1 MSKRFI
7 VWLLAVALCF
17 AAMNPHTAEAAAKPR
32 IKGVS
37 VTNVKGKKL
46 TLVKGDTFQLKV
58 KVKAA
63 PDKKKYKKVLYSTSK
78 KKIASV
84 SASGK
89 IKAKKAG
96 TANITIRAQRDK
108 KKKTVIRVTVK
119 AENNVTPPTG
129 EPSEPTKE
137 PVPASSEPSATLS
150 ATETPVPTA
159 VPTVTPK
166 PDGKSTLMRKP
177 FTNTAYVGKKLSDTP
192 VEGGSI
198 LDSNGAEIAG
208 TYTWENPDTKLEQE
222 GKAFYMADFQPADS
236 IFEKVTGIR
245 IPVQIAKQPLFI
257 NAPKASAIT
266 TSQKLSESKL
276 TGGSAVDA
284 SGKTVSGHFEWND
297 ETAVIGIQ
305 GSRDASVV
313 FVPDD
318 AKTYQRTS
326 FYVRVRTTGTSL
338 NRKQQDKVL
347 NISSGKWKNDEAY
360 SRDWTGSVYNLQP
373 YLSGVDM
380 SLYGRVTVKIKLY
393 DRNGNVINGMQNGFA
408 ACKLSSAE
416 NDWTGFVD
424 TWTVSEAALS
434 LGKYSGGALYL
445 VVQNSSANIAYIEV
459 VSITLNAKLV
469 SNIYDGSNL
478 TRLYGEMFGKVGVA
492 VVRHEL
498 ESGEVMDFCKSQFNS
513 VTLGNEMKPDYVLG
527 GSPTLLDSNPSGYVD
542 TAGFRFPY
550 KDTKYPKIDM
560 DAIDSMIKTAYA
572 NGMKMRYHVFIWHHQ
587 SPRWFFKENFS
598 AGGKY
603 VSEDVMNG
611 RLEYLVRNVM
621 THVYNLKDENG
632 VYIGREV
639 IDSWDI
645 ANEYFHNSDGDYKS
659 YWDEVYYPDYSFKKD
674 RHSGITNPVYIKM
687 AFAIARSVL
696 EDCGLSEKVSLL
708 SNDFNTYDVTDNII
722 SMIHYFNTKDEINPD
737 GEVICDGVGMQM
749 HLDIGYPSVNKI
761 RETLEKFKNAGLEIQ
776 ITELDV
782 TSYSKTEEYLEKQN
796 IYWYQ
801 LMRTIVEERGS
812 GAKITGITW
821 WGPDD
826 KNSWRSDGV
835 PLLFSDYWQ
844 AKDSYF
850 RAAQAL
856 SDYCTG
862 EEWEM

>member
-1 MSKRFI
+1 MSKRFV
-7 VWLLAVALCF
+7 VWLLAIALCF
-17 AAMNPHTAEAAAKPR
+17 SAMNPHTADAAAKPR

-63 PDKKKYKKVLYSTSK
+63 PDKKKFKKVLYSTSK
-78 KKIASV
+78 KKIVSV

-96 TANITIRAQRDK
+96 TANITIRAQKDK

-119 AENNVTPPTG
+119 AKDNVTPPTG

-137 PVPASSEPSATLS
+137 PLPASSTPSATLS
-150 ATETPVPTA
+150 ATQTAVPTA

-166 PDGKSTLMRKP
+166 PDGKSILMRKP
-177 FTNTAYVGKKLSDTP
+177 FTNTAYVGKKLSDTAI
-192 VEGGSI
+192 EGGSI
-198 LDSNGAEIAG
+198 LDSNGVEIEG

-245 IPVQIAKQPLFI
+245 IPVQVAKQPLFI

-266 TSQKLSESKL
+266 TSQKLGESKL

-297 ETAVIGIQ
+297 DTAVIGRQ
-305 GSRDASVV
+305 GSQDASVV

-338 NRKQQDKVL
+338 NREQQNKVL

-360 SRDWTGSVYNLQP
+360 PGAWSGSIYNLQP

-380 SLYGRVTVKIKLY
+380 SLYGRVTVNIKSY
-393 DRNGNVINGMQNGFA
+393 DRNGKAQNGYI
-408 ACKLSSAE
+408 ACKLSTSE
-416 NDWTGFVD
+416 NDWTGFVE
-424 TWTVSEAALS
+424 TWTGAEAALS
-434 LGKYSGGALYL
+434 LENYPGGNIYL
-445 VVQNSSANIAYIEV
+445 IVQNISAEIAYMEI

-478 TRLYGEMFGKVGVA
+478 TKLYGEMFGKVGVA

-542 TAGFRFPY
+542 TASFRFPY

-572 NGMKMRYHVFIWHHQ
+572 NGMKMRYHVFIWHAQ
-587 SPRWFFKENFS
+587 SPHWFFKENFS
-598 AGGKY
+598 TGGKF

-611 RLEYLVRNVM
+611 RLEYFVRNVM

-645 ANEYFHNSDGDYKS
+645 ANEYFHNSDGDHKS
-659 YWDEVYYPDYSFKKD
+659 YWDEVYYPDYSFKKEN
-674 RHSGITNPVYIKM
+674 HSGITNPVYIKM

-696 EDCGLSEKVSLL
+696 DDYGLSEKVSLL
-708 SNDFNTYDVTDNII
+708 SNDFNTYYVTDNII

-749 HLDIGYPSVNKI
+749 HLDIVRPSINNI
-761 RETLEKFKNAGLEIQ
+761 RETLEKFKKAGFEIQ

-782 TSYSKTEEYLEKQN
+782 TCYKNTEDDLEKQ
-796 IYWYQ
+796 IVYWYQ

-835 PLLFSDYWQ
+835 PLLFSDYWR

-850 RAAQAL
+850 RVAQAL

-862 EEWEM
+862 EEWDM

>member
-1 MSKRFI
+1 MSKRFV
-7 VWLLAVALCF
+7 VWLLAIALCIS
-17 AAMNPHTAEAAAKPR
+17 AINPHSADAAAKPR

-46 TLVKGDTFQLKV
+46 TLVKGNTFQLKV

-63 PDKKKYKKVLYSTSK
+63 PDKKKYKKVSYSSSK

-89 IKAKKAG
+89 IKANKVG
-96 TANITIRAQRDK
+96 TANITIRAQKDK

-119 AENNVTPPTG
+119 AKGNVTPPTG
-129 EPSEPTKE
+129 EPSNPTKE
-137 PVPASSEPSATLS
+137 PLPASSEPSATLS
-150 ATETPVPTA
+150 ATQTA

-177 FTNTAYVGKKLSDTP
+177 FTNTAYVGKKLSDTAI
-192 VEGGSI
+192 EGGSI
-198 LDSNGAEIAG
+198 LDSNGAEIEG
-208 TYTWENPDTKLEQE
+208 TYTWENPDAKLEQE
-222 GKAFYMADFQPADS
+222 GKAFYMVNFQPSDS

-245 IPVQIAKQPLFI
+245 IPVQVAKQPLFI
-257 NAPKASAIT
+257 NTPKASAIT
-266 TSQKLSESKL
+266 TSQKLGESKL

-305 GSRDASVV
+305 GAQDASVV

-326 FYVRVRTTGTSL
+326 FYVRIRTTGTSL
-338 NRKQQDKVL
+338 NREQQDKVL

-360 SRDWTGSVYNLQP
+360 PGAWSGSIYNLQP

-380 SLYGRVTVKIKLY
+380 SLYGRVTVNIKSY
-393 DRNGNVINGMQNGFA
+393 DRNGKAQNGYI
-408 ACKLSSAE
+408 ACKLSTSEDDWAGFVST
-416 NDWTGFVD
+416 WTG
-424 TWTVSEAALS
+424 SEAALS
-434 LGKYSGGALYL
+434 LENYPGGNLYL
-445 VVQNSSANIAYIEV
+445 VVQNISAEIAYMEI
-459 VSITLNAKLV
+459 VSITLNEKLV

-478 TRLYGEMFGKVGVA
+478 TKLYGDMFGKVGVA
-492 VVRHEL
+492 VARQEL
-498 ESGEVMDFCKSQFNS
+498 ESGEVMNFCKSQFNS

-542 TAGFRFPY
+542 TASFRYPY
-550 KDTKYPKIDM
+550 KDKKYPKIDM

-598 AGGKY
+598 TGGKY

-749 HLDIGYPSVNKI
+749 HLDIRYPQADKI
-761 RETLEKFKNAGLEIQ
+761 RETFEKFKQAGLEIQ

-782 TSYSKTEEYLEKQN
+782 TSYSKTEEALEKQN
-796 IYWYQ
+796 VYWYN
-801 LMRTIVEERGS
+801 LMRAILEERGS

-850 RAAQAL
+850 RVAQVL

-862 EEWEM
+862 EDWEM